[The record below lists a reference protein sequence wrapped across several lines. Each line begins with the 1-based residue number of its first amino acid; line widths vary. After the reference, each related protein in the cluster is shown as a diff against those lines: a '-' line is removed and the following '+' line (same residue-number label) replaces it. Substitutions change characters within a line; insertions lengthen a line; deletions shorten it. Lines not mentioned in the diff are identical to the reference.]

1 MTFTVCRY
9 ILLLVITVNFLLCL
23 IYTLNFTIG
32 MGKKGKNVIYLGFGT
47 LRSLRPLLGGLLYL
61 SIASDPGA

>member
-9 ILLLVITVNFLLCL
+9 ILLLVITANFLLCL

-47 LRSLRPLLGGLLYL
+47 LRSLRPPLGGLLNL